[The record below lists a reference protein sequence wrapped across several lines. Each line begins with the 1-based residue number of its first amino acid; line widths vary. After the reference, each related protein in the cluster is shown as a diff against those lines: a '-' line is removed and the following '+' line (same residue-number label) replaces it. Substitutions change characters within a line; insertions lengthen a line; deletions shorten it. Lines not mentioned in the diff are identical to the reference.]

1 VRSFLS
7 LTNNFS
13 QLFPDILQFLLTS
26 LEEKMKVL
34 TIGIVTASNDGALVF
49 DNCVNAISS
58 ATASYTS
65 VTSRV
70 IDLSRFPTDT
80 AINGFD
86 TPNSERNY
94 GVLTFSDLRD
104 QIVMCDGLIVVAH
117 GAKESEIIFD
127 VMGSNSLDL
136 TLKPC
141 AYIYL
146 ADVKGPAAFLKRAM
160 MINLLHMKSVV
171 LVPGGWESCSEEFD
185 DSQHTWD
192 DLSQLVDNVM
202 TVTQSLRPALSHRD

>member
-1 VRSFLS
+1 
-7 LTNNFS
+7 
-13 QLFPDILQFLLTS
+13 
-26 LEEKMKVL
+26 MKNL

-70 IDLSRFPTDT
+70 IDLSCFPSDT
-80 AINGFD
+80 ARDGFD
-86 TPNSERNY
+86 TPNSERKY

-104 QIVMCDGLIVVAH
+104 QIGMCDGLIVVTH

-146 ADVKGPAAFLKRAM
+146 ADVKGPAAFLSRAR
-160 MINLLHMKSVV
+160 MINLLHLKGVV
-171 LVPGGWESCSEEFD
+171 LVPGGWESCSEEFE

-192 DLSQLVDNVM
+192 DLSQSVDNLI
-202 TVTQSLRPALSHRD
+202 TVAQSLRPALSLRG